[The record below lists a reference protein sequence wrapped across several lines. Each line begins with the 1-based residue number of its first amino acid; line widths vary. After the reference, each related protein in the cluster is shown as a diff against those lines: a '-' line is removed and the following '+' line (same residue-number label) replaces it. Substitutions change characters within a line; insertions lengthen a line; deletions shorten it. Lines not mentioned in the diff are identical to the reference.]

1 MRGRKRSRNTREY
14 MLLRNGSIFIFV
26 IILSKLFLKE
36 KISNHS
42 LRNNRKGYN
51 KCTRPR

>member
-26 IILSKLFLKE
+26 IIFIL
-36 KISNHS
+36 IGTGYS
-42 LRNNRKGYN
+42 LLNTQIEIQGRA
-51 KCTRPR
+51 T

>member
-26 IILSKLFLKE
+26 IFLF
-36 KISNHS
+36 
-42 LRNNRKGYN
+42 
-51 KCTRPR
+51 